1 MVTKNIR
8 KRIIVPIQKAI
19 EVNEPFTDRVFK
31 IEVIDRNGEVQ
42 ERFGLLEPKERIE
55 LLICYYTKV
64 RNI

>member
-1 MVTKNIR
+1 LVTKNIR

-19 EVNEPFTDRVFK
+19 EVNVPFTDRVFK

-55 LLICYYTKV
+55 LLIKLLP
-64 RNI
+64 